1 MSDIVGPGVLSGSKT
16 RKWVPAELCDQ
27 GGLSMR
33 QTLALLFLIGIAGII
48 TGCDKDHIVRPNLQV
63 TYTILWSRQQSP
75 ISIADTFVVE
85 EHDTLLI
92 EPGVVVQFEHR
103 IPLIVKGTLLSFGAP
118 SDSVVLTSLD
128 WEWGGI
134 HFLNS
139 KSTSRV
145 VYTTVTHC
153 YDQALLIEDSSP
165 YICKCRLED
174 SFTAAETGGQ
184 MVFCKGMSYPLIVNC
199 HLSGFSNF
207 EACGVYCQ
215 RPANPRL
222 FHNNIIGYRAASDIC
237 VSGGG
242 FLEGNYLAVYVRHG
256 DEDVLVPDLSLGYP
270 VDQTG
275 DGVCSTNSTDSLGL
289 FLGVDGVTVPRS
301 SPNR

>member
-1 MSDIVGPGVLSGSKT
+1 MRHAPGLF
-16 RKWVPAELCDQ
+16 
-27 GGLSMR
+27 
-33 QTLALLFLIGIAGII
+33 FLITVAYLI
-48 TGCDKDHIVRPNLQV
+48 TGCDRDNIAKPNLQT

-75 ISIADTFVVE
+75 ITIADTFVVE

-92 EPGVVVQFEHR
+92 EPGVIARFEHK

-118 SDSVVLTSLD
+118 SDSVVLKSLNG
-128 WEWGGI
+128 EWGGI
-134 HFLNS
+134 HFLNGE
-139 KSTSRV
+139 STSRM

-165 YICKCRLED
+165 YIYKCRLED

-184 MVFCKGMSYPLIVNC
+184 MVFCKGMSYPFIVNC

-207 EACGVYCQ
+207 KACGVYCQ

-222 FHNNIIGYRAASDIC
+222 FYNNIIGYRAVSDIC

-256 DEDVLVPDLSLGYP
+256 DEEVLVPDLSLGYP
-270 VDQTG
+270 TDQTG

-289 FLGVDGVTVPRS
+289 FMGVDGVTMPRN